1 MRLGR
6 TTVVHFLSQVGV
18 SLAGFVAT
26 LAIAKLLGPGPL
38 GVYAVVVAL
47 TLWLNV
53 PAAAI
58 GGAVSKRLSE
68 VDGPGGSLV
77 TTGLLISVAV
87 TGVVSLV
94 VLAAREPVANYIGA
108 DVTELFAGLL
118 LVNAT
123 FILIISVLNGQKRV
137 DVEGVLSTVE
147 RVLRTVLQVGLIL
160 GVLAGAAGVGVA
172 GLVAGHVAALVLTT
186 AIGAILIYGRGTVA
200 MPTREAA
207 ESLLSYARYD
217 WLDKLTGKAFGWM
230 DTLVLALFVPSSLIG
245 IYEVSWNLA
254 SMLALVSVSIQRT
267 LFPEVSDLGVQN
279 VDRVRHYLNEGLA
292 FTGVF
297 VIPGLAGAAVLG
309 RQVLK
314 IYDPAFTQGATIL
327 LVLILGRM
335 AAAYS
340 SQLRSVISGLDHPE
354 LTFRVNLVFIV
365 ANVGLNLL
373 FVGGLTAAGYPPAIA
388 WYGAATAT
396 FLSALLTALLALYAL
411 STIIGRPPVPL
422 GEMFR
427 QAAAA
432 TVMAGTLLLARP
444 FVPANNYTT
453 VALVGLGAG
462 VYVAALLGLSTRA
475 RDKAAGL
482 YRSVRA

>member
-6 TTVVHFLSQVGV
+6 TTIVHFLSQVGV

-68 VDGPGGSLV
+68 VDGPGGALV
-77 TTGLLISVAV
+77 TTGLVLTVGV
-87 TGVVSLV
+87 TGGLCLL
-94 VLAAREPVANYIGA
+94 VLAARDVVVSYIGA
-108 DVTELFAGLL
+108 NVTELFAALL

-123 FILIISVLNGQKRV
+123 FTLAISVLNGQKRV
-137 DVEGVLSTVE
+137 DLEGVLSTVE

-160 GVLAGAAGVGVA
+160 GVVAGAAGVGVA
-172 GLVAGHVAALVLTT
+172 GLVAGHVAALAVAT
-186 AIGAILIYGRGTVA
+186 AIGGALIYSRDLIAV
-200 MPTREAA
+200 PTRAA
-207 ESLLSYARYD
+207 AASLLSYARYD

-279 VDRVRHYLNEGLA
+279 VERVRHYLDEGLA

-309 RQVLK
+309 RRVLK

-327 LVLILGRM
+327 LVLIIGRM

-340 SQLRSVISGLDHPE
+340 SQLRSVISGLDRPE
-354 LTFRVNLVFIV
+354 LTFQVNLVFIV

-373 FVGGLTAAGYPPAIA
+373 LVGGLTVAGYPPAIA
-388 WYGAATAT
+388 WYGAAAAT

-411 STIIGRPPVPL
+411 STIIGRPPLPL
-422 GEMFR
+422 GEISR
-427 QAAAA
+427 QAVAAA
-432 TVMAGTLLLARP
+432 VMAGTLLLARP

-453 VALVGLGAG
+453 VALVGLGGG
-462 VYVAALLGLSTRA
+462 VYIAILLGVSTRA